1 MKRRLIIWAA
11 AGVAATLSTP
21 GFAQKN
27 YGPGVT
33 DTEIKIGTTSPYSG
47 PGSAYGAIAKAE
59 SAYFKMIN
67 EKGGVN
73 GRRINFISYDDA
85 LSPPKTVEQTRRL
98 VEQDQVL
105 AVFNAV
111 GTAANLSVQKYLNG
125 KKVPQ
130 LLVGAGSTRLIDP
143 LKFPWTIGWQPVY
156 HSEGAIYGKYILA
169 NLPQAR
175 IAILSQNDDFGRDYV
190 EGVKAALGDKAR
202 TLIVSETTY
211 EPTDATVDSQI
222 LKMKASG
229 ADVLINITTPK
240 FAAQSIKKVAEIGW
254 KPTHFLTSISV
265 SMGAVMRPAGLQN
278 GQGIISSA
286 YLMDA
291 TDDRWRDH
299 PEMKEWN
306 AFMDRYLPDANKAD
320 WMNVFGYVAAQALVQ
335 VLQQSGN
342 DLTREGVMKSAAS
355 LKDFRPKLMLPGIS
369 ANSSPTNFFP
379 IRQLQMMRLQ
389 GEKWDLFGPVLSSNE

>member
-1 MKRRLIIWAA
+1 MERRFILLAA
-11 AGVAATLSTP
+11 AGLAAMVSP
-21 GFAQKN
+21 PSFAQKN
-27 YGPGVT
+27 YGPGVS
-33 DTEIKIGTTSPYSG
+33 DTEIKIGNTSPYSG
-47 PGSAYGAIAKAE
+47 PGSAYGAIARAE
-59 SAYFKMIN
+59 AAYFKMMN

-73 GRRINFISYDDA
+73 GRKINFISYDDA

-105 AVFNAV
+105 AVFNSV

-130 LLVGAGSTRLIDP
+130 LLVGAGSTRLVDP
-143 LKFPWTIGWQPVY
+143 AKYPWTIGWQPVY

-169 NLPQAR
+169 NMPKAR

-190 EGVKAALGDKAR
+190 EGVKAALGAKAGSM
-202 TLIVSETTY
+202 IVSETTY
-211 EPTDATVDSQI
+211 EPSDATIDSQI

-240 FAAQSIKKVAEIGW
+240 FAAQSIKKVSEIGW

-265 SMGAVMRPAGLQN
+265 SIGAVMKPGGLEN

-306 AFMDRYLPDANKAD
+306 AFMDKYLPDANKAD

-342 DLTREGVMKSAAS
+342 DLTREGVMKAAAN
-355 LKDFRPKLMLPGIS
+355 LKAFKPKLMLPGIT

-389 GEKWDLFGPVLSSNE
+389 GEKWDLFGSVISAE